1 MNCKGKTSEKMI
13 LQKKWEVWNDKLE
26 IKMDRTAN
34 YDLEI
39 CSDYTVS
46 SRNTL
51 RIEVFIFKLPIH
63 LMYLRN

>member
-1 MNCKGKTSEKMI
+1 MNCKGKNEKII
-13 LQKKWEVWNDKLE
+13 LQKKWEVPNDKSE
-26 IKMDRTAN
+26 IKTDGTGN
-34 YDLEI
+34 YDLDI

-51 RIEVFIFKLPIH
+51 RIEVFIFKLPMH